1 MFITIQGINVN
12 TDLLKD
18 FEVVGKTIIITD
30 INNERSIYYFK
41 SNKSAKEEELRIL
54 KELNNA
60 KSK

>member
-12 TDLLKD
+12 TDLVKD
-18 FEVVGKTIIITD
+18 FEVVGKTIVITD

-54 KELNNA
+54 KELNNG
-60 KSK
+60 K